1 MSWTCCISPL
11 SGTNGRWLIFLPVC
25 WLIWG
30 RHQQTTCFGLGDLVV
45 RPSAVK
51 QHVCYFTSLF
61 WFPIML
67 KYLMVD
73 SKSWLSWVFKTKEA
87 ESECQQESSII
98 GGQHVFTF
106 TFDVPSQRAS
116 GALRWARTDFVLGA
130 QDVSAAWLFRNSW
143 NSALASLFNFS
154 WQTSSSAQGKRG
166 FHLEYLMRVH
176 LERFQTV
183 L

>member
-1 MSWTCCISPL
+1 MSWTCCVSPL
-11 SGTNGRWLIFLPVC
+11 SGTNGHWLIFLPVC

-98 GGQHVFTF
+98 GGQHVLHSLLMCRPKERLELCAELGQTLYLEHRTFPLPGCLEIAEIALWHLCLIFPGKHLHLHKANEAFT
-106 TFDVPSQRAS
+106 
-116 GALRWARTDFVLGA
+116 
-130 QDVSAAWLFRNSW
+130 
-143 NSALASLFNFS
+143 
-154 WQTSSSAQGKRG
+154 
-166 FHLEYLMRVH
+166 
-176 LERFQTV
+176 
-183 L
+183 